1 MSFMWNG
8 EYPFSNGDLIFH
20 GSNNIHY
27 ATSFK
32 SQHNPTPPFLQKQR
46 GEGNHEIII
55 LSYDTIYDLQEISMN
70 KSNFFRSNF
79 QIVHI
84 VHMSHFLL

>member
-1 MSFMWNG
+1 M
-8 EYPFSNGDLIFH
+8 DLTIYIMPRH
-20 GSNNIHY
+20 L
-27 ATSFK
+27 K
-32 SQHNPTPPFLQKQR
+32 SQHNPSPPILQKQR

-79 QIVHI
+79 QMVHI

>member
-1 MSFMWNG
+1 M
-8 EYPFSNGDLIFH
+8 DLTIYIMPRH
-20 GSNNIHY
+20 L
-27 ATSFK
+27 K
-32 SQHNPTPPFLQKQR
+32 SQHNPSPILQKQS
-46 GEGNHEIII
+46 GEGNQEIII
-55 LSYDTIYDLQEISMN
+55 LSYDTIYDLLEISMN